1 MLHGKE
7 CALGFSREKEL
18 IGYIERF
25 SMRDWL
31 TGLWRLR
38 SPTVCHR
45 QAKDLGK
52 PVVRFQFKL
61 GPGNITLISGARFH
75 NFNKGFP
82 RKSLMLYYV
91 YIQLL

>member
-61 GPGNITLISGARFH
+61 GPGNMGVGVGWQECEPWLASEGLRTRS
-75 NFNKGFP
+75 
-82 RKSLMLYYV
+82 V
-91 YIQLL
+91 DV